1 MKRSS
6 LFVCLVFILLLV
18 TAGIPIVS
26 ATDVT
31 GVSPSSGTNDGYY
44 TLTIS
49 GSGFSNATQV
59 QMNKCKLKTG
69 DPTSEP
75 PFSAT
80 SFSVSSPSRIVAT
93 FNLNGKAV
101 GNYDVRVNAPKEG
114 WGPEDWGIGSGI
126 FHIYATGS
134 APTATKTAKPGS
146 TASETYTTPSEGE
159 NSVFFETSPSGATI
173 FLDGTEIGTSTFTY
187 YTDYDGSHRVVAKK
201 IGYEDY
207 EELITIVEGRRTY
220 FRGELT
226 PLSSTSGTGTPSATV
241 SGKPGKTVTTI
252 KKSTLIMP
260 TPLGTFEAPAE
271 ESPAGPA
278 TVLWAVV
285 LGIALLVIRRR

>member
-6 LFVCLVFILLLV
+6 LFVCLALTLLLV
-18 TAGIPIVS
+18 MAGIPV
-26 ATDVT
+26 ATASPT
-31 GVSPSSGTNDGYY
+31 ISGVSPSSGTNDGYY
-44 TLTIS
+44 TVTIT
-49 GSGFSNATQV
+49 GSGFSNATV
-59 QMNKCKLKTG
+59 VRLNKCKLKTG
-69 DPTSEP
+69 DTSEP
-75 PFSAT
+75 PFSGEIT
-80 SFSVSSPSRIVAT
+80 SRGAGVIKVR
-93 FNLNGKAV
+93 FNLNGKKV
-101 GNYDVRVNAPKEG
+101 GDYDVSVNAPKPG
-114 WGPEDWGIGSGI
+114 IGDDWGVGDAM
-126 FHIYATGS
+126 FHIYASGS
-134 APTATKTAKPGS
+134 GPSATKTTEPGT

-173 FLDGTEIGTSTFTY
+173 FLDGSEIGTSTFTY

-260 TPLGTFEAPAE
+260 TPLGTFEAAVE

-278 TVLWAVV
+278 TVLWAIA
-285 LGIALLVIRRR
+285 LGIAFLVIRRR

>member
-1 MKRSS
+1 MKRST
-6 LFVCLVFILLLV
+6 LFVCLALILLLV
-18 TAGIPIVS
+18 MAGIPVVS
-26 ATDVT
+26 AVSPPTISR
-31 GVSPSSGTNDGYY
+31 VSPSSGTNDGYY

-49 GSGFSNATQV
+49 GSNLGNVTTV
-59 QMNKCKLKTG
+59 RLNKCKLKTG
-69 DPTSEP
+69 DTSEP
-75 PFSAT
+75 PFSGEITGRGAGQVT
-80 SFSVSSPSRIVAT
+80 AR
-93 FNLNGKAV
+93 FNLNGKKV
-101 GNYDVRVNAPKEG
+101 GDYDVSVNAPG
-114 WGPEDWGIGSGI
+114 DLGDNWGVGDAM
-126 FHIYATGS
+126 FHIYASGS
-134 APTATKTAKPGS
+134 GPSATKTTKPGS

-187 YTDYDGSHRVVAKK
+187 YTDYDGSHRVIAKK
-201 IGYEDY
+201 LGYEDY

-220 FRGELT
+220 FRGELI
-226 PLSSTSGTGTPSATV
+226 PLSSSSGTTTPSATV

-260 TPLGTFEAPAE
+260 TPLGTFEAPVE